1 MDTSNPY
8 ANLST
13 YSEIYQELVRHR
25 NETIDW
31 LTRNGMIERKRII
44 KPDDREEFVKHK
56 TAEGYNRLFEIWILQ
71 IVDRLYSHDAIEA
84 MYDFNSIELGEWT
97 DTPANR
103 LERRLQALQHII
115 GKLETR
121 YHLQYRMIVEYKAE
135 EHTLYLNGIEIK
147 SFGRSSIKHRL
158 LAALYSNPDV
168 EWEVETIE
176 DYFVDHFHY
185 HKGELEDSQIRKAA
199 DDINRDVAAANA
211 VRGLLKV
218 SSSAIKINDQY
229 LR

>member
-8 ANLST
+8 LDLST

-25 NETIDW
+25 NETINW
-31 LTRNGMIERKRII
+31 LTNNGLLDRKKII
-44 KPDDREEFVKHK
+44 DPDDVEELTKHK
-56 TAEGYNRLFEIWILQ
+56 IAEGYDRLFEVWILQ
-71 IVDRLYSHDAIEA
+71 IIDRLYSHDAVEA
-84 MYDFNSIELGEWT
+84 VYDFTSVEIGEWT

-103 LERRLQALQHII
+103 LERRLQALQRII

-121 YHLQYRMIVEYKAE
+121 YNLQYRLHVEYVAE
-135 EHTLYLNGIEIK
+135 EHMLYLNGIEIK

-158 LAALYSNPDV
+158 LATLYSNPEI
-168 EWEVETIE
+168 EWENESIE
-176 DYFVDHFHY
+176 DYFIDHFSY

-199 DDINRDVAAANA
+199 DDINRDIAAANA
-211 VRGLLKV
+211 VRGLLRV